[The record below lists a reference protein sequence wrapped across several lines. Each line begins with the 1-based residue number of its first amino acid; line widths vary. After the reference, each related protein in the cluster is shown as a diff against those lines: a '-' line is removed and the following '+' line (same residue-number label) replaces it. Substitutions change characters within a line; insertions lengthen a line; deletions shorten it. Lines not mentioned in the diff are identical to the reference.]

1 MTVIPYINPTSGDAD
16 EERGDFDNPHVQ
28 FLDSVK
34 VMECTGPEF
43 GRGPYRLDDV
53 DLDVQAYQLRYHD
66 PESSQQTDNANEKLG
81 EDLPQAS
88 IIALPNKELDGVWES
103 YALLSRLREP

>member
-43 GRGPYRLDDV
+43 GRG
-53 DLDVQAYQLRYHD
+53 
-66 PESSQQTDNANEKLG
+66 
-81 EDLPQAS
+81 
-88 IIALPNKELDGVWES
+88 
-103 YALLSRLREP
+103 SRLACIYTWLTSSSCILLTEARYMEDKLEPFDFIVWALREREGTFWHRRGDSRSLLTVLF